1 MLQTLTDIT
10 DEETDIL
17 VHKSL
22 ERINNICTSKETI
35 MDILGITPYNTNM
48 TPFQKAVKLY
58 PALINDT
65 YAKDI
70 IREIKNSL
78 LKKYRSGKL
87 EITGKYTFI
96 LPDYYAAC
104 EYWFGHIQ
112 KPKGLLADGEVFC
125 WLFRQYDKLDCLRSP
140 HLYKEHAVRAN
151 TANNIYDSR
160 TCNIRKWFTTNGIYA
175 STHDLISKLLMYDVD
190 GDKALVV
197 ADKDF
202 IRIAERNMSG
212 IVPLYYNM
220 RKAEPVKLNME
231 NIYAG
236 LAAAFTGG
244 NIGTYS
250 NNISKI
256 WNNNVFINGTEEEKQ
271 EAEDCVKMLCCQN
284 NFVIDYAKTLYKP
297 EFPQETSRKI
307 AKYTNS
313 KLPAFFEFAKDKDKT
328 QLEERN
334 QSLVNRIYDKIP
346 DRHINT
352 RVMELGNID
361 YQKMMSDITIICDK
375 KVSALYNKLNK
386 QYRYMVNQ
394 KDNDNSNLRYIT
406 CKTREQFCLLGYTNE
421 IITDMLV
428 EYLYGGNK
436 RYKQLLWFCY
446 GEYILNNL
454 RKNISVK
461 KTKYIECTDCG
472 EWFEAGISSKK
483 IRCGKCS
490 VLERKR
496 INQEYYKK
504 IRPVNTIKKV
514 PL

>member
-10 DEETDIL
+10 DEETDII

-70 IREIKNSL
+70 IRGIKNSL

-104 EYWFGHIQ
+104 EHWFGHI
-112 KPKGLLADGEVFC
+112 KTPEGLLADGEVFC

-140 HLYKEHAVRAN
+140 HLYKEHAVRNN
-151 TANNIYDSR
+151 TANNIYGR
-160 TCNIRKWFTTNGIYA
+160 RACNIRKWFITNGIYA
-175 STHDLISKLLMYDVD
+175 STHDLISKILMYDVD

-197 ADKDF
+197 ADKNF
-202 IRIAERNMSG
+202 TRIAERNMAG

-220 RKAEPVKLNME
+220 KKAEPVKLNME
-231 NIYAG
+231 NIYSG
-236 LAAAFTGG
+236 LTAAFTGG

-256 WNNNVFINGTEEEKQ
+256 WNNDVFINGTEEEKQ
-271 EAEDCVKMLCCQN
+271 EAADCVKMLCCQN

-297 EFPQETSRKI
+297 EFPQETSKKI

-313 KLPAFFEFAKDKDKT
+313 KLPAF
-328 QLEERN
+328 
-334 QSLVNRIYDKIP
+334 
-346 DRHINT
+346 
-352 RVMELGNID
+352 
-361 YQKMMSDITIICDK
+361 
-375 KVSALYNKLNK
+375 LN
-386 QYRYMVNQ
+386 
-394 KDNDNSNLRYIT
+394 LP
-406 CKTREQFCLLGYTNE
+406 
-421 IITDMLV
+421 
-428 EYLYGGNK
+428 
-436 RYKQLLWFCY
+436 
-446 GEYILNNL
+446 
-454 RKNISVK
+454 
-461 KTKYIECTDCG
+461 KTKIKHSWKNVTKALSTGFMIKYQ
-472 EWFEAGISSKK
+472 
-483 IRCGKCS
+483 
-490 VLERKR
+490 
-496 INQEYYKK
+496 INILIHVE
-504 IRPVNTIKKV
+504 
-514 PL
+514 

>member
-10 DEETDIL
+10 NEETDIL

-48 TPFQKAVKLY
+48 TPFQKAVKVY

-104 EYWFGHIQ
+104 EYWFGHI
-112 KPKGLLADGEVFC
+112 KNPDGLLADGEVFC

-151 TANNIYDSR
+151 TANNIYGSR

-175 STHDLISKLLMYDVD
+175 SPHDLISKILMYDVD

-202 IRIAERNMSG
+202 TRIAERNMAG

-220 RKAEPVKLNME
+220 KKAEPVKLNME
-231 NIYAG
+231 NIYSG

-256 WNNNVFINGTEEEKQ
+256 WNNDVFINGTEEEKQ
-271 EAEDCVKMLCCQN
+271 EATDCVKMLCCQN

-297 EFPQETSRKI
+297 EFPKETSRKI

-328 QLEERN
+328 QLEKRN
-334 QSLVNRIYDKIP
+334 QSLVNRIYNKIP
-346 DRHINT
+346 DKHINT
-352 RVMELGNID
+352 RGMELGNID

-375 KVSALYNKLNK
+375 KVSVLYNKLNK
-386 QYRYMVNQ
+386 QYRYMVNK
-394 KDNDNSNLRYIT
+394 KDDKNNNLRYIT
-406 CKTREQFCLLGYTNE
+406 CKTREQFCQLGYTSE
-421 IITDMLV
+421 TITDMLV
-428 EYLYGGNK
+428 EYLYGENK
-436 RYKQLLWFCY
+436 RYKQLLW
-446 GEYILNNL
+446 
-454 RKNISVK
+454 
-461 KTKYIECTDCG
+461 
-472 EWFEAGISSKK
+472 
-483 IRCGKCS
+483 
-490 VLERKR
+490 R
-496 INQEYYKK
+496 IYFK
-504 IRPVNTIKKV
+504 
-514 PL
+514 